1 VCEEP
6 SGPRPSPQTPIGTTT
21 RSRSPR
27 DYYTLLGIRR
37 DATSEQLERA
47 FRRYVRQNHPD
58 LVFGDPVRHSVAQ
71 ARLKEV
77 LGAMPVLRDPIKRA
91 QYDAQLDH
99 LPLASRLGP
108 PGEGAD

>member
-1 VCEEP
+1 MGMK
-6 SGPRPSPQTPIGTTT
+6 SQS
-21 RSRSPR
+21 SR
-27 DYYTLLGIRR
+27 DYYMLLGIGRA
-37 DATSEQLERA
+37 ATPEQLERA
-47 FRRYVRQNHPD
+47 FRRYVRKNHPD
-58 LVFGDPVRHSVAQ
+58 LVFGDPIRHPVAQ

-77 LGAMPVLRDPIKRA
+77 VAAMQVLRDPIKRA